1 MILDDIATYI
11 AAQSTA
17 FSVFSGTTGNLGKAL
32 MLDKVH
38 LGTMTSLYE
47 TAGFPNLYAF
57 STTNKAARVAELPRI
72 QALSRSTSY
81 QTARNNIDVIYQL
94 LDGFSGPLP
103 TSTGTEYLSIEAVQ
117 PPFSAGR
124 DENDRWILSVNFDT
138 WRAA

>member
-1 MILDDIATYI
+1 MILDDLATYI

-17 FSVFSGTTGNLGKAL
+17 FSVGSTGNLGKAL

-38 LGTMTSLYE
+38 TATMVSIYE
-47 TAGFPNLYAF
+47 TPGLPNLYTF
-57 STTNKAARVAELPRI
+57 STTNKATRVAEKPRI
-72 QALSRSTSY
+72 QVLSRSTSY
-81 QTARNNIDVIYQL
+81 QTARTNIDTIYQL

-138 WRAA
+138 WRAV